1 MPQYMATRPFR
12 VWYSVSIGVAPDRR
26 VTRLMSESYPT
37 LEAARAAA
45 ICLPAGCSLIR
56 ITEGPDH
63 DWVEHP
69 LSGA

>member
-1 MPQYMATRPFR
+1 
-12 VWYSVSIGVAPDRR
+12 
-26 VTRLMSESYPT
+26 MSESYPT

-69 LSGA
+69 LELE